1 MIWGC
6 FGSNAKGL
14 LHLGIHWNQGWWLWT
29 SLNIWSPEP
38 SGCVVRQFA
47 FHATDRRNQ
56 GLLNTSCR
64 WLCVAVDMDDLSW
77 RVVCSSM
84 FLCVTFARTLSRH
97 WLPPPR
103 AIVLAFYLWLGA
115 FTSFRWITKHDLSE
129 LFWVPQYPQWE
140 VKNEQRASKMGKGPT
155 RSNSELSLI
164 LVWFSGK
171 AKIIGGTD
179 CIRLSE
185 SRCPNGALS
194 GYNQHFFQAWHDLD
208 LYAAFCQF
216 Q

>member
-1 MIWGC
+1 MPRVSC
-6 FGSNAKGL
+6 TLVFTFF
-14 LHLGIHWNQGWWLWT
+14 WNQGWWLWT

-77 RVVCSSM
+77 RVVCSSL

-97 WLPPPR
+97 WLPPPW

-129 LFWVPQYPQWE
+129 LFWVPNTPNERSRTSSVLPRWE
-140 VKNEQRASKMGKGPT
+140 RVQHGPT
-155 RSNSELSLI
+155 LNW
-164 LVWFSGK
+164 VWFLFDSLEK
-171 AKIIGGTD
+171 P
-179 CIRLSE
+179 R
-185 SRCPNGALS
+185 
-194 GYNQHFFQAWHDLD
+194 
-208 LYAAFCQF
+208 
-216 Q
+216 

>member
-1 MIWGC
+1 MQLIEETKDFWTPVVGG
-6 FGSNAKGL
+6 FGHGRPFLKG
-14 LHLGIHWNQGWWLWT
+14 T
-29 SLNIWSPEP
+29 RSLKLD
-38 SGCVVRQFA
+38 GF
-47 FHATDRRNQ
+47 
-56 GLLNTSCR
+56 
-64 WLCVAVDMDDLSW
+64 
-77 RVVCSSM
+77 
-84 FLCVTFARTLSRH
+84 CVTFARTLSRH

-140 VKNEQRASKMGKGPT
+140 VKNEQRASTMGKGPT
-155 RSNSELSLI
+155 WSNSELNLI
-164 LVWFSGK
+164 LVCFSGK
-171 AKIIGGTD
+171 AKIIGGT
-179 CIRLSE
+179 RLSE

-208 LYAAFCQF
+208 LYAAFCKF